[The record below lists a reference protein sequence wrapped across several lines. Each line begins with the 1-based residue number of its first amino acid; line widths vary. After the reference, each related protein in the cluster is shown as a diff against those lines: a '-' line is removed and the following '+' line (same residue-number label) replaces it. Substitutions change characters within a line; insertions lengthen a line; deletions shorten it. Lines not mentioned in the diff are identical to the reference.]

1 MKTKGVLVILSGF
14 SGSGKG
20 TVVKELVKK
29 YNDDYCLSISATTRK
44 ARTGEEHGREYF
56 FLTKDEFE
64 GMIEDN
70 EFIEYAK
77 YVSNYY
83 GTPKKYVEEQLEK
96 GYNVILEIEMQGAL
110 KVKEQLKDTLMI
122 FLVPPNFIELKDRLV
137 NRKTEDMDTINK
149 RLDRA
154 VEETEYIDK
163 YDHIVV
169 NNQVEDCV
177 EEIHEIIMNEKKKRA
192 FIEKYIEDFKNDYKE
207 FKKGEI

>member
-110 KVKEQLKDTLMI
+110 KVK
-122 FLVPPNFIELKDRLV
+122 
-137 NRKTEDMDTINK
+137 
-149 RLDRA
+149 
-154 VEETEYIDK
+154 
-163 YDHIVV
+163 
-169 NNQVEDCV
+169 
-177 EEIHEIIMNEKKKRA
+177 
-192 FIEKYIEDFKNDYKE
+192 
-207 FKKGEI
+207 